1 VLTRKLPNGTSNA
14 TTTCIDDDK
23 MEVEERESVRLEY
36 TAGQAAA
43 AKKRRRQDLVI
54 DFLWNNLGYVR

>member
-1 VLTRKLPNGTSNA
+1 MLTRKLPTGTSNA
-14 TTTCIDDDK
+14 TTTTTDND

>member
-1 VLTRKLPNGTSNA
+1 MLTPKLPTGTSNA
-14 TTTCIDDDK
+14 TTTTTGND

>member
-1 VLTRKLPNGTSNA
+1 
-14 TTTCIDDDK
+14 

>member
-1 VLTRKLPNGTSNA
+1 
-14 TTTCIDDDK
+14 

-54 DFLWNNLGYVR
+54 DFLWNNLGYVRYVCLQLVLAYS